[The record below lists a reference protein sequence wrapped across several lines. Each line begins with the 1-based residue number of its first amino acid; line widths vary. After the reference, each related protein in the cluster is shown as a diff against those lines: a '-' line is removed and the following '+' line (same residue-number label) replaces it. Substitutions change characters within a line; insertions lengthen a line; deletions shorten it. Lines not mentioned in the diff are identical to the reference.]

1 MCVWA
6 APFSG
11 LAAAPPLPRSWLEDF
26 HAVCYL
32 AVDRWTTS
40 RTVPGTERT
49 HHQPGQSPVKHNQ
62 DSVFNKNQTNKQTKK
77 PKKKKQSY
85 GIKTIS
91 KEKHLASLFAHSTTL
106 LSLLL
111 G

>member
-62 DSVFNKNQTNKQTKK
+62 DSVFNKNQTNKQKSQ
-77 PKKKKQSY
+77 KKKKQSY

>member
-62 DSVFNKNQTNKQTKK
+62 DSVFNKNQTNKQKSQ
-77 PKKKKQSY
+77 KKKKKRK
-85 GIKTIS
+85 KTHCKIFSS
-91 KEKHLASLFAHSTTL
+91 KKRQQIPLLARAL
-106 LSLLL
+106 
-111 G
+111 